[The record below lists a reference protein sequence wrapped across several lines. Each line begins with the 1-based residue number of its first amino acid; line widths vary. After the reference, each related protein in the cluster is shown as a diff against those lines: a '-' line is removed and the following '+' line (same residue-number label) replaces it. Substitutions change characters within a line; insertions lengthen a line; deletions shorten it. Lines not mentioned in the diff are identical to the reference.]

1 MSNLTLYYSNSCPYC
16 HKVLNFMNTEQ
27 LELNLKNVQ
36 EKAENRQELIKK
48 GGKGQVPA
56 LEIDGKIMY
65 ESNDIIKWLKENYP
79 A

>member
-16 HKVLNFMNTEQ
+16 HKVLNFMNTER

>member
-1 MSNLTLYYSNSCPYC
+1 
-16 HKVLNFMNTEQ
+16 MNTER